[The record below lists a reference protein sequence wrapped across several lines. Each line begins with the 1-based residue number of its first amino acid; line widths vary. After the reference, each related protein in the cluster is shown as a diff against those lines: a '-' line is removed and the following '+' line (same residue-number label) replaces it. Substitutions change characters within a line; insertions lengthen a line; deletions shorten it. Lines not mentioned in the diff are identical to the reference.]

1 MLYFLGNCQMDFLS
15 RAVAALGLPATYRV
29 LASPLTYPSAQGRV
43 PDALRDLLAS
53 ADAEDWFHGRTP
65 FNQFE
70 MISPRERPPRLI
82 VLNLFHETAPLLVH
96 NRDGF
101 AFYLDPAAL
110 AARPDLAVR
119 VQAECSGLRPNPA
132 TYLQRYG
139 RFLAMLR
146 NRFPD
151 VPILLAS
158 RLNHHPAFGP
168 DPYSYL
174 ESWAEL
180 SREAPTHFQ
189 IWERELDVR
198 VLDVNRVFAGAWR
211 ESEPRIE
218 THCPFLKIRLD
229 ERDGRVTGLH
239 AGRDL
244 EHVGS
249 LWAKLADKV
258 AAFLETGR
266 VEYAE
271 QETVPPEWNRP
282 WRPTAMD
289 QETMIDRFATRDNY
303 PWAEA
308 VAAFFLDLKQDH
320 TPLLAAAG
328 EFMPVCHNTLHMIR
342 HYGRIFRNPLMAQF
356 CDNHLPAAQAFTDNG
371 TLYQTRYLA
380 RLAEIRAY
388 ALS

>member
-15 RAVAALGLPATYRV
+15 RAVAGLGLPAAFRV
-29 LASPLTYPSAQGRV
+29 LASPLTYPSGGGTV
-43 PDALRDLLAS
+43 PDALRDLLAF

-70 MISPRERPPRLI
+70 MIAPAEEPPRLL
-82 VLNLFHETAPLLVH
+82 VLNLFHENAPLMVH

-110 AARPDLAVR
+110 SARPGLAAR
-119 VQAECSGLRPNPA
+119 VQAECTGLRPNPA

-139 RFLAMLR
+139 RFLAVIR
-146 NRFPD
+146 KRFPD

-158 RLNHHPAFGP
+158 RLDHYPAFGP

-174 ESWAEL
+174 ESWADL
-180 SREAPTHFQ
+180 SRETPAHFRV
-189 IWERELDVR
+189 WESELGVR
-198 VLDVNRVFAGAWR
+198 VLDVNRVFAGIWR

-218 THCPFLKIRLD
+218 AHCPFLKIRL
-229 ERDGRVTGLH
+229 EEHGGRVTGLH
-239 AGRDL
+239 ARRDL
-244 EHVGS
+244 EHVGP
-249 LWAKLADKV
+249 LWARLADKV
-258 AAFLETGR
+258 AGFLETGR
-266 VEYAE
+266 VQYSES
-271 QETVPPEWNRP
+271 ETIPPEWNRS
-282 WRPTAMD
+282 WRPAAMD
-289 QETMIDRFATRDNY
+289 QETMIDRFAARANY

-308 VAAFFLDLKQDH
+308 VGAFFLDLRQDH

-342 HYGRIFRNPLMAQF
+342 NYGCIFKNPLMARF
-356 CDNHLPAAQAFTDNG
+356 CDNHLPAAEAFIDNG
-371 TLYQTRYLA
+371 PLYQAHYLA
-380 RLAEIRAY
+380 RLAEIRAH